1 MAQNPLPRGG
11 SKDASGGCPIIF
23 NFPLHSSI
31 AEAGL
36 SVLLFHFCLM
46 TLRPN
51 MKPPIISHASPIYL
65 KRRRERRLRGGHP
78 WIFSNE
84 IDVGRSPLNDFVL
97 GQNVEVRD
105 HGGKFLAHAYVNP
118 HSLISLRIISRTPGE
133 ILSQELIVQR
143 LQRALAWRERLFPGG
158 FYRLVFGEGDG
169 LPGLVVDRYGD
180 IVVVQIGT
188 AGMEAAREMMVSALD
203 ECLKPKGILLRNDS
217 SSRSLE
223 QLDSYIELAQGQ
235 VPETLLMEENGA
247 RFEISPHGGQKTG
260 WFYDQRENRRY
271 SLQFASGSRVLD
283 LFSYSGGWGVQ
294 AAAAGAREVLC
305 VDCSANALEQVT
317 RNAQLSGVQE
327 RVQVRQGDA
336 FDVLKSLR
344 ADGERFD
351 LVIVD
356 PPAFIRRKKDRTAG
370 LTAYRRAHGLA
381 MQLVSDGGILVA
393 ASCSYHLQREQ
404 LTELIARVAHGNRR
418 NVQIFAEGRQAA
430 DHPVHPALPESSYLK
445 AQFVHCSS

>member
-1 MAQNPLPRGG
+1 
-11 SKDASGGCPIIF
+11 
-23 NFPLHSSI
+23 
-31 AEAGL
+31 
-36 SVLLFHFCLM
+36 
-46 TLRPN
+46 
-51 MKPPIISHASPIYL
+51 MKPSMLSHSAPIYL

-84 IDVGRSPLNDFVL
+84 VDVGRSPLNDFVL

-105 HGGKFLAHAYVNP
+105 HAGKFLATAYVNP
-118 HSLISLRIISRTPGE
+118 HSLISLRILSRTPGQV
-133 ILSQELIVQR
+133 LSQELIVRR

-169 LPGLVVDRYGD
+169 LPGLVVDRYGE

-188 AGMEAAREMMVSALD
+188 AGMEAAREMVVSALD
-203 ECLKPKGILLRNDS
+203 EVLKPKGILLRNDG

-223 QLDSYIELAQGQ
+223 RLKAYIELAHGM

-247 RFEISPHGGQKTG
+247 RFEIYPYAGQKTG

-271 SLQFASGSRVLD
+271 SLQFAPGSRVLD

-294 AAAAGAREVLC
+294 AAVAGAKEVQC
-305 VDCSANALEQVT
+305 VDCSADALEQVT
-317 RNAQLSGVQE
+317 RNAELSNVADK
-327 RVQVRQGDA
+327 VQVRQGDA
-336 FDVLKSLR
+336 FEVLKSLR
-344 ADGERFD
+344 AAGERFD
-351 LVIVD
+351 LVVVD
-356 PPAFIRRKKDRTAG
+356 PPAFIRRKKDRVAG

-404 LTELIARVAHGNRR
+404 LTELIARVAHGNRQR
-418 NVQIFAEGRQAA
+418 VQIFAEGRQAA

-445 AQFVHCSS
+445 AQFVHCGS